1 MLFRSETVLSAFFG
15 SIGIWPNH
23 HVTPEMEAKAREVLE
38 FFEVAHLS
46 DRLMTELSSGEARR
60 VVFARALAHDPKALV
75 LDEPTNSLD
84 IRAQREVRDAIRKLA
99 HNGVTVIVVTHH
111 LPDIIPEIG
120 RVIALKSGQVFFD
133 GKKEEILE
141 RAKME
146 ALFGTPV
153 DVAHSGGFYQMN
165 LAD

>member
-1 MLFRSETVLSAFFG
+1 
-15 SIGIWPNH
+15 
-23 HVTPEMEAKAREVLE
+23 
-38 FFEVAHLS
+38 
-46 DRLMTELSSGEARR
+46 MTELSSGEARR

-84 IRAQREVRDAIRKLA
+84 VRAQREVRDAMRKLA

-120 RVIALKSGQVFFD
+120 RVVALKEGRIFFD
-133 GKKEEILE
+133 GKKEELLTPE
-141 RAKME
+141 KME
-146 ALFGTPV
+146 ELFETPV
-153 DVAHSGGFYQMN
+153 GVEEKRGCYNMA